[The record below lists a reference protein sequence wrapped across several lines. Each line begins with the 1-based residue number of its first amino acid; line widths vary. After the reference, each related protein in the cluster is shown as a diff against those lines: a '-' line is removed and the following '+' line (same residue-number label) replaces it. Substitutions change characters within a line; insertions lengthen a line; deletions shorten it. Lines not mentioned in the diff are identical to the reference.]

1 MTTTKQLALQSKAAS
16 KSLSSFTAAERNDA
30 LQAIANV
37 LLDHK
42 VDILAANQE
51 DVELAKK
58 NDVSRE
64 MLDRLTLTEERLQSI
79 SQGLVHVKT
88 LPDPLSQSPSRYV
101 RDDGLIIENHRVPF
115 GVIAMV
121 YEARPNVTVDAA
133 GLCLKS
139 GNSVLLRGSS
149 SAQKTNRILVTCMQE
164 GLKNAGLPADAITL
178 VPPHTRE
185 NVKELG
191 QLRGIV
197 DVMIPRGGAA
207 LIQTVVQNSTV
218 PVLETGEGNCHLFID
233 QSAREDM
240 AISVAI
246 DAKTDR
252 PSVCNAIETIL
263 INEDWLSRHGKE
275 LLQAL
280 LAKGVTIYG
289 DEDVQRLDDRVKQ
302 ATEEDW
308 AKEYLDPIVAIKCV
322 SSVAEAAQH
331 IDKYGTKHSE
341 AIISEDDEHVEQFRH
356 LIDAAAVYHNASTR
370 FTDGAEFG
378 FGAEIGISTQKLHAR
393 GPLGLEA
400 LTTNKYYITGT
411 GQTKGSG
418 THDAQ

>member
-1 MTTTKQLALQSKAAS
+1 M
-16 KSLSSFTAAERNDA
+16 
-30 LQAIANV
+30 
-37 LLDHK
+37 
-42 VDILAANQE
+42 
-51 DVELAKK
+51 
-58 NDVSRE
+58 
-64 MLDRLTLTEERLQSI
+64 
-79 SQGLVHVKT
+79 HVKT
-88 LPDPLSQSPSRYV
+88 LSDPLSQPPSRYV
-101 RDDGLIIENHRVPF
+101 RDDGLVIENHRVPF

-149 SAQKTNRILVTCMQE
+149 SAQKTNRVLVKCMQE
-164 GLKNAGLPADAITL
+164 GLKNAGLPADAIIL

-207 LIQTVVQNSTV
+207 LIQAVVQNSTV

-263 INEDWLSRHGKE
+263 VNEDWLSRHGKQ

-280 LAKGVTIYG
+280 LSKGVTIYG
-289 DEDVQRLDDRVKQ
+289 DEAVQRLDNRVKQ

-308 AKEYLDPIVAIKCV
+308 AKEYLDRL
-322 SSVAEAAQH
+322 S
-331 IDKYGTKHSE
+331 
-341 AIISEDDEHVEQFRH
+341 
-356 LIDAAAVYHNASTR
+356 
-370 FTDGAEFG
+370 
-378 FGAEIGISTQKLHAR
+378 
-393 GPLGLEA
+393 PL
-400 LTTNKYYITGT
+400 NVC
-411 GQTKGSG
+411 QV
-418 THDAQ
+418 

>member
-88 LPDPLSQSPSRYV
+88 LRDPLSQSPSRYV

-197 DVMIPRGGAA
+197 DVMI
-207 LIQTVVQNSTV
+207 
-218 PVLETGEGNCHLFID
+218 LEEVRHSSKRLY
-233 QSAREDM
+233 
-240 AISVAI
+240 
-246 DAKTDR
+246 KTQ
-252 PSVCNAIETIL
+252 PSLYWKLEKEIVTFSL
-263 INEDWLSRHGKE
+263 INLH
-275 LLQAL
+275 
-280 LAKGVTIYG
+280 
-289 DEDVQRLDDRVKQ
+289 VKTWPFPSQ
-302 ATEEDW
+302 STRKLTAHQCAMPSKRSSLTRTGFLATEKNYCKHCLPKGLRSME
-308 AKEYLDPIVAIKCV
+308 
-322 SSVAEAAQH
+322 
-331 IDKYGTKHSE
+331 TKTCN
-341 AIISEDDEHVEQFRH
+341 D
-356 LIDAAAVYHNASTR
+356 
-370 FTDGAEFG
+370 
-378 FGAEIGISTQKLHAR
+378 
-393 GPLGLEA
+393 
-400 LTTNKYYITGT
+400 
-411 GQTKGSG
+411 
-418 THDAQ
+418 

>member
-58 NDVSRE
+58 KCKPGDVGSLNVNRRTFTI
-64 MLDRLTLTEERLQSI
+64 DLTR
-79 SQGLVHVKT
+79 LVHVKT
-88 LPDPLSQSPSRYV
+88 LSDPLSQPPSRYV
-101 RDDGLIIENHRVPF
+101 RDDGLVIENHRVPF

-149 SAQKTNRILVTCMQE
+149 SAQKTNRVLVKCMQE
-164 GLKNAGLPADAITL
+164 GLKNAGLPADAIIL

-207 LIQTVVQNSTV
+207 LIQAVVQNSTV

-263 INEDWLSRHGKE
+263 VNEDWLSRHGKQ

-280 LAKGVTIYG
+280 LSKGVTIYG
-289 DEDVQRLDDRVKQ
+289 DEAVQRLDNRVKQ

-308 AKEYLDPIVAIKCV
+308 AKEYLDRLVAIKCV

-331 IDKYGTKHSE
+331 IEKYGTKHSE
-341 AIISEDDEHVEQFRH
+341 AIISEDDEHVAQFRH

-400 LTTNKYYITGT
+400 LTANKYYITGT